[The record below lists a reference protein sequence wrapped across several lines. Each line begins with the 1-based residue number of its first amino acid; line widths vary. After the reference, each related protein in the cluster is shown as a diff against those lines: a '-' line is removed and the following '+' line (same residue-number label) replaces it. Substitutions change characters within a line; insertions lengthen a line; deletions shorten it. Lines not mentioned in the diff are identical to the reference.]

1 MRTEA
6 VIIDGKAIARAV
18 RREVKERAA
27 KLKARGIV
35 PGLGI
40 VLAGGYAPSEIYVR
54 SKQRAGARV
63 GIEVEIARFGDDV
76 RCEQLVEQVE
86 RWNGDDRLHGMIVQL
101 PLPGGVDSGPVIDAI
116 SPDKDADGLTPASL
130 GRLLAGRPHLV
141 PATPAGIVEL
151 LVRSGVEI
159 AGRSVVIV
167 GRSELVGKPLANL
180 LLLKGARGDATV
192 TVCHSRTPDL
202 GAVCRTAD
210 ILVVAVG
217 RPQLVTA
224 DMVKPGAVVI
234 DVGTNRTEDGLVGD
248 VDFAGVVR
256 VASAITPVPGGVGPM
271 TVAMLLHNTVRAAEA
286 RGAV

>member
-1 MRTEA
+1 

-18 RREVKERAA
+18 RREVKERVA

-76 RCEQLVEQVE
+76 RREELIEQVE

-101 PLPGGVDSGPVIDAI
+101 PLPGGIDSGPVIDTI

-151 LVRSGVEI
+151 LVRTGVEI

-224 DMVKPGAVVI
+224 NMVKPGAVVI